1 LALKHPGKPIG
12 RNRNFSTLDIKFDG
26 NQGKKISKR
35 AEITYESRGL
45 DSIGAELSLTKP
57 ANLLPEI

>member
-1 LALKHPGKPIG
+1 MD